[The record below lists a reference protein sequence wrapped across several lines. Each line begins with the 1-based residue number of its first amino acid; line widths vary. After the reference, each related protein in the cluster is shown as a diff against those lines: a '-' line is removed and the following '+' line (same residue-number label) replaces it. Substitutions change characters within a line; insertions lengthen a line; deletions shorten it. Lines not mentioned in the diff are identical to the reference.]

1 MTYNRLD
8 EKGDFYVRR
17 LTGVLLASML
27 SVGFAGMAWA
37 QSSGPIQTL
46 PWGAK
51 QRSKAGSAE
60 QKQMDG
66 QDMVQQTVT
75 PQKPLMGEP
84 EPQKVAPLK

>member
-1 MTYNRLD
+1 MRQ
-8 EKGDFYVRR
+8 
-17 LTGVLLASML
+17 LTGLLLASML
-27 SVGFAGMAWA
+27 SVGFTGVAWS

-60 QKQMDG
+60 QKHMDD

-75 PQKPLMGEP
+75 PQKPLLGEP